1 MFVFDISKCDV
12 DNELMA
18 IASKPHN
25 SANIADTETSI
36 TDAQSTQ
43 VKNIKNADAESVT
56 TDNKDNESVVDYAV
70 EQLQAANSD
79 HKLDTLIDYITKHAR
94 SNNPNVFIANNQLY
108 LTTNAEFYRKL
119 NIDIATFVDA
129 VKSFVYQDTLLGMHV
144 LVVKQQNSLGGDA

>member
-12 DNELMA
+12 DKELMS
-18 IASKPHN
+18 ITSKQDN

-36 TDAQSTQ
+36 TDDHPTQ
-43 VKNIKNADAESVT
+43 VKNIKNDESIT
-56 TDNKDNESVVDYAV
+56 TDNNDNESVVDYAV
-70 EQLQAANSD
+70 EQLQVANSD
-79 HKLDTLIDYITKHAR
+79 HKLDTLIYYITKYAR

-144 LVVKQQNSLGGDA
+144 LVVKEQNSLGGDA